1 MKRLILPA
9 VLAVLLGALLTGG
22 CAYMDVRRPLDVD
35 FDKTEL
41 GTKEGQSHARCVLWL
56 VAWGDGGTK
65 AAAEDGGIKII
76 RHADYE
82 MFVLLFGL
90 YSRMTTVVYGD

>member
-1 MKRLILPA
+1 MTRLIRSA
-9 VLAVLLGALLTGG
+9 LAALLMGAMLAGG
-22 CAYMDVRRPLDVD
+22 CAYMDVRRPLDMD

-41 GTKEGQSHARCVLWL
+41 GTKEGQSHARCILWL

-65 AAAEDGGIKII
+65 AAAENGGIKVI

-90 YSRMTTVVYGD
+90 YSRMSTVVYGD